1 MPQKNNAEDRA
12 WRESGE
18 QPRTGYPQVVRKMRK
33 RVSIY
38 LVPVE
43 SFDAYTLFTFL
54 WAVCLALTGTF
65 WTGYFTGWQHVGVY
79 FAAWCFSGFTA
90 IFLGL
95 SIWKFISARCKT
107 QEVPFEDVM
116 GSRGE

>member
-1 MPQKNNAEDRA
+1 MPQTHSAEDRE

-18 QPRTGYPQVVRKMRK
+18 QPRTGYPRVVWKMRK
-33 RVSIY
+33 RVTIY

-43 SFDAYTLFTFL
+43 SFDAYTLFTSL

-65 WTGYFTGWQHVGVY
+65 WTGYFTGWRHVGVCV
-79 FAAWCFSGFTA
+79 AAWCFSGFTA

-116 GSRGE
+116 SARKE